1 MRRVGERVC
10 QVEGVGVRWDLV
22 RLGMEARRRDEFMSR
37 MKRYEETLWSDEPVS
52 VEEAREWLARCR
64 ASLHGGD
71 KSDKLGS
78 SGEKEER

>member
-1 MRRVGERVC
+1 M
-10 QVEGVGVRWDLV
+10 RWDLV
-22 RLGMEARRRDEFMSR
+22 RLGMEARRREEFMSR
-37 MKRYEETLWSDEPVS
+37 MKRYEETLWQEEPVS
-52 VEEAREWLARCR
+52 KEEAREWLARCR

>member
-1 MRRVGERVC
+1 M
-10 QVEGVGVRWDLV
+10 RWDLV

-37 MKRYEETLWSDEPVS
+37 MNLYEETLWEEPVS
-52 VEEAREWLARCR
+52 KEEAREWLARCR

-78 SGEKEER
+78 SGEKEEERQ